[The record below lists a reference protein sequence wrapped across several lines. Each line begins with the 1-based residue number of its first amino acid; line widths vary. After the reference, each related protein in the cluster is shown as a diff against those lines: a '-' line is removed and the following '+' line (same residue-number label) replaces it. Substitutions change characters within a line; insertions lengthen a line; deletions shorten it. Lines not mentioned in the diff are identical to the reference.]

1 MGPNQ
6 DNQNVEPVSGSD
18 IVFRNGPKSNKGM
31 IAGMVCLALLA
42 IGGIS
47 FGVWAMMDGNAK
59 VEQLSAQIDALKQQ
73 NSELQE
79 KIVEVEKNETTAKC
93 RSGGVGYDTEVV
105 EGVFYVKN
113 AYGEIVAQSTVSNI
127 SDIVA
132 CDFFSEANNIKCA
145 VTSSEGE
152 GWFLYDYKNNIL
164 TSSFDAE

>member
-1 MGPNQ
+1 MEPNQ
-6 DNQNVEPVSGSD
+6 NNQNIESVSNND
-18 IVFRNGPKSNKGM
+18 VVFRDKPKMNKGM
-31 IAGMVCLALLA
+31 IVGMVCLALLA
-42 IGGIS
+42 VGGIS
-47 FGVWAMMDGNAK
+47 FGVWAMMDGNAQK
-59 VEQLSAQIDALKQQ
+59 EQLNSQIVTLKQQ
-73 NSELQE
+73 NSELQD